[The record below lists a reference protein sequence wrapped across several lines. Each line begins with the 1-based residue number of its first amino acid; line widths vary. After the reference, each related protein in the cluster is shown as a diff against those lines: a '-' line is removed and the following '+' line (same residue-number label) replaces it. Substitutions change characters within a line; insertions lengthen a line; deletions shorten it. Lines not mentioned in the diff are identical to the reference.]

1 MIYPNHDSSNGKVAV
16 MAVKIST
23 ESISSVG
30 RIVQFHRKQAGL
42 SRIALADI
50 AGVGKTVVYDI
61 EKGKETVWL
70 NTLLKILYA
79 LNISIFLDST
89 MMVHCEAD
97 DDAQG

>member
-1 MIYPNHDSSNGKVAV
+1 LIYPNYESENGKVAV

-61 EKGKETVWL
+61 EKGKETVRL
-70 NTLLKILYA
+70 NTLLKIFDV
-79 LNISIFLDST
+79 LNIAIFLDST
-89 MMVHCEAD
+89 MMVHFEAD
-97 DDAQG
+97 DDA

>member
-1 MIYPNHDSSNGKVAV
+1 

-70 NTLLKILYA
+70 NTLLKILDA
-79 LNISIFLDST
+79 LNITIFLDSP
-89 MMVHCEAD
+89 MMVHYEAD